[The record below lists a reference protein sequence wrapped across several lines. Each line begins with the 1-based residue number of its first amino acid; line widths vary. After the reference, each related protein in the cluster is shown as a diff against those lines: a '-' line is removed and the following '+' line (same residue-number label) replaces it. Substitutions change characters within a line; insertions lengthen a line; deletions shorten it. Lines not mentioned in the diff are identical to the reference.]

1 MKFSRI
7 YNVRSSEITPEYKLK
22 EFYIGMYFQECF
34 AEYMASKG
42 LAAYDLAKSGHTW
55 LTSDV
60 QIDYLQEMPFWR
72 EPVEIQVWVRQI
84 SAIRIYVDFEAM
96 HKSSIIACGSSIQL
110 IADKSTHHPI
120 KNAVLPCISSISTT
134 KEMALPNTDFKK
146 IDPFY
151 GEYSET
157 SQVVRYDDLDFNMHL
172 NNVKYVPRALESIPQ
187 EFRNNHSLKMYRIK
201 FMRETFFNNT
211 VISEAYRN
219 GNAIF
224 HRLTRKEDGEELCRM
239 ESMWDQK

>member
-1 MKFSRI
+1 MRFSRI

-42 LAAYDLAKSGHTW
+42 LAAYDLAKSGQTW

-72 EPVEIQVWVRQI
+72 EPVEMQVWVRQI
-84 SAIRIYVDFEAM
+84 SAIRIYVDFEAI
-96 HKSSIIACGSSIQL
+96 HKSSVIARGSSIQL
-110 IADKSTHHPI
+110 IAEKSTHHPI
-120 KNAVLPCISSISTT
+120 KNATIASISSLSLIHES
-134 KEMALPNTDFKK
+134 ALPGVEFKK
-146 IDPFY
+146 IDPFG
-151 GEYSET
+151 GEYSKT

-187 EFRNNHSLKMYRIK
+187 EFRNSHTLKEYRIK

-211 VISEAYRN
+211 VSSEAFRD
-219 GNAIF
+219 GNRIF
-224 HRLTRKEDGEELCRM
+224 HRLARVEDGVELCRM
-239 ESMWDQK
+239 ESLWE